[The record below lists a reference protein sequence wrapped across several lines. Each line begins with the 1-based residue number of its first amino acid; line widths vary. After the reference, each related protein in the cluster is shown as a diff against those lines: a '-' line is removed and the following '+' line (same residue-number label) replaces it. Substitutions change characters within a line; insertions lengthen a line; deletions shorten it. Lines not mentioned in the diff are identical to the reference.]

1 MSRHAHVLYFIAT
14 NPGSTVTDIAGGLA
28 YSRSAAFAIV
38 RDLRKAGLVNAGME
52 GRRHH
57 YAVNLD
63 ARAEI
68 PGLQTSIDLGT
79 ALAVFQRAGVTLPPA
94 AP

>member
-1 MSRHAHVLYFIAT
+1 MSRHGHVLYFIAT
-14 NPGSTVTDIAGGLA
+14 NPGSTVTDIAGGLT
-28 YSRSAAFAIV
+28 YSRGAAFAIV
-38 RDLRKAGLVNAGME
+38 RDLRKAGLVNARME

-57 YAVNLD
+57 YALNLD

-68 PGLQTSIDLGT
+68 PGLRMSIDLGT
-79 ALAVFQRAGVTLPPA
+79 AFAVFQRAGVTLPPA